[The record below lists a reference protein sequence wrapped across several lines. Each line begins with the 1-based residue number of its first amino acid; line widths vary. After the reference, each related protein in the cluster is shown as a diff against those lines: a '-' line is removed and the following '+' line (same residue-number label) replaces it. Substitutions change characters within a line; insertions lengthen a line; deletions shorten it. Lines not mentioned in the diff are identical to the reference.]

1 VLWQLDLFVRGEH
14 SVRTLRHVDPA
25 LTLPP
30 VTGKEP
36 FQLVPSE
43 AEKAPDPDM
52 LNPQTHTVLSE
63 PAAGMSQILSG
74 PR

>member
-1 VLWQLDLFVRGEH
+1 MVNLAIRLSGEH
-14 SVRTLRHVDPA
+14 SGSTLRHVHPF
-25 LTLPP
+25 LTFPP
-30 VTGKEP
+30 VTGKEA
-36 FQLVPSE
+36 FQLVPGE
-43 AEKAPDPDM
+43 AEKAPDSDM